1 MLIRPKRVEEAHPVS
16 LLLSADPSWALV
28 EAYLARG
35 ECFVAELG
43 GEVIGVYVLVPTGP
57 GTAEIMNI
65 AVAEE
70 LQGQGIGKQ
79 LVRHAVET
87 ARERGYVQLEIGTG
101 NSSLSQL
108 ALYQKCGFRIVGVEP
123 DFFVRHYPEAIYENG
138 LWCRDMIRLAMALQF
153 VSK

>member
-1 MLIRPKRVEEAHPVS
+1 MLIRPKRRDEPHPVP
-16 LLLSADPSWALV
+16 LLLSADPSLAMV

-35 ECFVAELG
+35 ECYVAELEG
-43 GEVIGVYVLVPTGP
+43 RVIGVYVLVPTRP

-87 ARERGYVQLEIGTG
+87 ARERGCAQLEIGTG

-138 LWCRDMIRLAMALQF
+138 LWCRDMIRLAMAL
-153 VSK
+153 